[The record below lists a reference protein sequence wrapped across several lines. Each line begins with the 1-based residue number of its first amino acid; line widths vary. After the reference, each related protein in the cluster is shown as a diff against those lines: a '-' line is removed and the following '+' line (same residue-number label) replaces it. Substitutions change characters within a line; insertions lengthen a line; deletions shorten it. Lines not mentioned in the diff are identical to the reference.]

1 MHRICKAL
9 SNAGF
14 KVTIYGFH
22 SQNQPDLEN
31 KTYQQI
37 RLKRIFKKGKLFY
50 MEYNIRLAI
59 QLLKNKYDVYTAI
72 DLDTALAHFV
82 ASKWHKKTMCLDAHE
97 YFLGLPEI
105 QHRPFTKWLWQR
117 LERSI
122 YPSIKKAY
130 TVNESIAK
138 LYETEYDIEMKV
150 VRNCPEL
157 KPPSAIIENE
167 NYILYQG
174 ALNEGRGLEEL
185 IMAMQ
190 WVNIPLKIAGSGTI
204 DSELKQ
210 LVQTLKLTEKVAFL
224 GYVLPKDLAEI
235 TTKASIGV
243 NLLKGNCLNYYYSLA
258 NKFFDYMHANIPQ
271 LSMDFPEYR
280 LINDRYEVAVLVE
293 HLNPKHI
300 AENLNNLINNE
311 HLYSKLIANCK
322 QAKQVF
328 NWQNEKEQL
337 IQFYQNIET

>member
-14 KVTIYGFH
+14 KVTIFGFH
-22 SQNQPDLEN
+22 SPTQPDLEN
-31 KTYQQI
+31 KPYRQI

-50 MEYNIRLAI
+50 IEYNIRLAI
-59 QLLKNKYDVYTAI
+59 QLLKNKYDIYTAI

-82 ASKWHKKTMCLDAHE
+82 ASKWHKQPMFLDAHE

-105 QHRPFTKWLWQR
+105 QHRPITKWLWQR
-117 LERSI
+117 LERFI

-157 KPPSAIIENE
+157 KKTDNTTENE
-167 NYILYQG
+167 AYILYQG

-185 IMAMQ
+185 ITAMQ
-190 WVNIPLKIAGSGTI
+190 WVNMPLKIAGSGTI
-204 DSELKQ
+204 DEELKQ
-210 LVQTLKLTEKVAFL
+210 LAKTLKLTEKVTFL
-224 GYVLPKDLAEI
+224 GYVLPKDLTEV
-235 TTKASIGV
+235 TVKATIGV

-280 LINDRYEVAVLVE
+280 LINQKYQVAILVE
-293 HLNPKHI
+293 NLNPKHI
-300 AENLNNLINNE
+300 AENLN
-311 HLYSKLIANCK
+311 KLIDNKNLYTKLTSNCNV
-322 QAKQVF
+322 AKQVY